1 MCMADITHITAKE
14 GDSVTVFGKD
24 ISITQMA
31 KKSNRIEYEILTG
44 ISQRVKRV
52 FVRK

>member
-1 MCMADITHITAKE
+1 MADITHIPAKE
-14 GDSVTVFGKD
+14 GDLVTIFGKD

-31 KKSNRIEYEILTG
+31 KKANRIEYEILTG